1 MYKMFPTFVMN
12 EHTTAT
18 FDKARQEMD
27 LYKKIK
33 KTRYRKQIS
42 INDYSFRQ
50 DSIEMFSIR
59 ENLHVQQNEKP
70 LDRGRRTTSDLEKNI
85 LWFT

>member
-1 MYKMFPTFVMN
+1 MFPTFVMN
-12 EHTTAT
+12 EHTTAM
-18 FDKARQEMD
+18 FDKARREMD
-27 LYKKIK
+27 LCKKIK
-33 KTRYRKQIS
+33 KTRCRKQIS